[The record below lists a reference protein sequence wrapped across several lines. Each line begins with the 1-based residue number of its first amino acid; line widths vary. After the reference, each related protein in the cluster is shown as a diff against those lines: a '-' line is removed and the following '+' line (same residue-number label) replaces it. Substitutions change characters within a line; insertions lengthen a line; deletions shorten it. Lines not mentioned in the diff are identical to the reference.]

1 MVGVLYCLYVVTCCW
16 VLVLVLVLVLILIL
30 ELSLRQT
37 DRQRVA

>member
-16 VLVLVLVLVLILIL
+16 VLVLVLVLILIL